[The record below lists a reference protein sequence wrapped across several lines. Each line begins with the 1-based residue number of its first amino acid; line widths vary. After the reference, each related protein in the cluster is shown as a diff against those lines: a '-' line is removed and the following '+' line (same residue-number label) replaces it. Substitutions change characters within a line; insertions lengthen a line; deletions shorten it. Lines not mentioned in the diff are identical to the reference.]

1 MLLPLEKLLADA
13 QVAAIRA
20 AIDGAPFAAGVS
32 SAVGSAAR
40 VKNNLQLP
48 MQSDAAVKANKILVA
63 ALREHSA
70 FQSATYIASM
80 TVPCFCRYEPG
91 MNYGD
96 HIDSPIMGAAPML
109 RTDISV
115 TVSLTDA
122 ASYDGGEL
130 VIDVAGVP
138 QRWKGN
144 AGDCILYPSDTLHR
158 VEPVTRGIR
167 TVAIFW
173 IQSLVR
179 DPGKRRILYDLSRVL
194 DHVGRASPGETHTDL
209 LRRSYMNL
217 LRLWADTPTTTSP
230 DPRSG

>member
-1 MLLPLEKLLADA
+1 MLLPLEKVLNDA
-13 QVAAIRA
+13 EIAAIRA
-20 AIDGAPFAAGVS
+20 AIANGSFVPGTTTAF
-32 SAVGSAAR
+32 GSAAQ

-48 MQSDAAVKANKILVA
+48 VQSEAAARANKILVG
-63 ALREHSA
+63 ALRQHSA
-70 FQSATYIASM
+70 FQSATYIAAM
-80 TVPCFCRYEPG
+80 TAPSFCRYDPG
-91 MNYGD
+91 MSYGN

-122 ASYDGGEL
+122 ADYEGGDL
-130 VIDVAGVP
+130 VVDVAGVP

-158 VEPVTRGIR
+158 VEPVTRGTR

-179 DPGKRRILYDLSRVL
+179 DPGQRRILYDLSRVL
-194 DHVGRASPGETHTDL
+194 DHVGRASPGETHTET
-209 LRRSYMNL
+209 LRGSYMNL
-217 LRLWADTPTTTSP
+217 LRLWADTPVSE
-230 DPRSG
+230 GQ

>member
-1 MLLPLEKLLADA
+1 MLLPIDKVLSEAD
-13 QVAAIRA
+13 VAAIHA
-20 AIDGAPFAAGVS
+20 AIANALFSSGAS
-32 SAVGSAAR
+32 TAVGSAAR

-48 MQSDAAVKANKILVA
+48 MQSDAAVKANKVLVA
-63 ALREHSA
+63 ALRAHSA
-70 FQSATYIASM
+70 FQSATYMAAM
-80 TVPCFCRYEPG
+80 TVPSFCRYEPG
-91 MNYGD
+91 MGYGD
-96 HIDSPIMGAAPML
+96 HIDSPIMGGAPML

-115 TVSLTDA
+115 TVSLSDA
-122 ASYDGGEL
+122 SSYDGGEL

-144 AGDCILYPSDTLHR
+144 AGDCLLYPSDTLHR
-158 VEPVTRGIR
+158 VEPVTRGAR

-194 DHVGRASPGETHTDL
+194 DHIGRASPGEAHTEW

-217 LRLWADTPTTTSP
+217 LRLWADTPSTTP
-230 DPRSG
+230 A

>member
-1 MLLPLEKLLADA
+1 MLLPIDKVLSDAEVESIQLAIA
-13 QVAAIRA
+13 NGSFQ
-20 AIDGAPFAAGVS
+20 AGS
-32 SAVGSAAR
+32 STAVGSAAR
-40 VKNNLQLP
+40 VKNNLQLSG
-48 MQSDAAVKANKILVA
+48 QSEAAVKANKILVA
-63 ALREHSA
+63 ALRAHNA
-70 FQSATYIASM
+70 FQSATYIAAM
-80 TVPCFCRYEPG
+80 TVPTFCRYEPG

-96 HIDSPIMGAAPML
+96 HIDSPIMGGAPML

-144 AGDCILYPSDTLHR
+144 AGDCLLYPSDTLHR
-158 VEPVTRGIR
+158 VESVTRGTR

-179 DPGKRRILYDLSRVL
+179 DPGERRILYDLSRVL
-194 DHVGRASPGETHTDL
+194 DHVGRASPAEAHTEL

-217 LRLWADTPTTTSP
+217 LRRWADPTTASP
-230 DPRSG
+230 DTRPA

>member
-1 MLLPLEKLLADA
+1 MLLPIEKILNDA
-13 QVAAIRA
+13 EVESIRGAIGNA
-20 AIDGAPFAAGVS
+20 VFQSGTS
-32 SAVGSAAR
+32 SAVGSAAQ

-48 MQSDAAVKANKILVA
+48 MQSEAAVKANKILVA
-63 ALREHSA
+63 ALRAHGA
-70 FQSATYIASM
+70 FQSATYIAAM
-80 TVPCFCRYEPG
+80 TVPTICRYEPG

-96 HIDSPIMGAAPML
+96 HIDSPIMGGAPML

-122 ASYDGGEL
+122 KDYDGGEL

-144 AGDCILYPSDTLHR
+144 AGDCLLYPSDTLHR
-158 VEPVTRGIR
+158 VEPVTRGTR

-179 DPGKRRILYDLSRVL
+179 DSGKRRLLYDLSRVL
-194 DHVGRASPGETHTDL
+194 DHVGRAAPGEAHTEL

-217 LRLWADTPTTTSP
+217 LRLWADTATPNTESRLT
-230 DPRSG
+230 